1 MAGKAG
7 PGVCLWGPCC
17 ILCGCVV
24 FKNKTQLDKDKTG
37 VLQPFRNWASSHL
50 ASRKNL
56 EELYEM
62 EGFCRQKAAGT
73 RKRIISSFFGGRVGS
88 LRPITSL
95 LLTRKFQT
103 VWLRLHSWERLKL
116 QLGQVL
122 SLGWLPPG
130 LSTSDSIGGLLSLF
144 ASS

>member
-1 MAGKAG
+1 MGQGYSKGYSVRKEGEKKGEA
-7 PGVCLWGPCC
+7 
-17 ILCGCVV
+17 IQ
-24 FKNKTQLDKDKTG
+24 QLEEC
-37 VLQPFRNWASSHL
+37 S
-50 ASRKNL
+50 

-73 RKRIISSFFGGRVGS
+73 RKRIISSFFGGQVGS
-88 LRPITSL
+88 LRLITSL

-122 SLGWLPPG
+122 SLG
-130 LSTSDSIGGLLSLF
+130 
-144 ASS
+144 